1 MSDMLPKTEENLVR
15 EDLSDFSSFE
25 KPVEKAPEK
34 KKRSL
39 TKALVYLLIIFVLTG
54 VALFLSLKD
63 NYDAVTKTIGKVNI
77 GYLFLMLSIVLFSY
91 VLDGLAIFLFSRL
104 YTHKYKLHQ
113 GIATSFIG
121 AFYTSVAPSKSAGQ
135 VMEVYTMNKQGVA
148 TSNAASIMV
157 MSFIVYELSIV
168 IISAVGLFVNKF
180 ILIDV
185 GELNIF
191 GWYVTSVPL
200 ILIGFSVHFL
210 LIAGLIAMS
219 YSRHFHNLILNH
231 GIDFL
236 AKLKLIKNP
245 EQRRESLRIQVE
257 NFKIELRRLLSNVP
271 IFLLMIVIFSIVL
284 MLRFSIPYLTGLA
297 LDGFGFK
304 LNADGSLFIQ
314 TIEGGKHVAQ
324 TVGTN
329 SFESCMQG
337 IFLSSFTQ
345 LLTSI
350 IPIPGGAGISEY
362 FFSSFFKNYYNSQSM
377 IVAAQIVWRF
387 TTFLFV
393 IVVSGMVT
401 ALYRASPKD
410 EFHQANRKNY
420 VTLQYATFNE
430 RQYEDNFGVESV
442 FTFKKL
448 GDNFKQMMKP
458 KSRTKLDEKNEVN
471 QELLVKN
478 EEPVPI
484 KKVKKKP
491 PKKVKQKVVQWKK
504 ITIGDD
510 DE

>member
-1 MSDMLPKTEENLVR
+1 MNDMSLKTEETLVR
-15 EDLSDFSSFE
+15 EDLSEFSSFE
-25 KPVEKAPEK
+25 EPASEEPEK
-34 KKRSL
+34 KKRSV
-39 TKALVYLLIIFVLTG
+39 TKALVYLMIIIVLTTL
-54 VALFLSLKD
+54 ALFLSLKD
-63 NYDAVTKTIGKVNI
+63 NYEAVIKTIGKVNLS
-77 GYLFLMLSIVLFSY
+77 YLFLMLGIVLFSY
-91 VLDGLAIFLFSRL
+91 VLDGCAIFLFSRL
-104 YTHKYKLHQ
+104 YTHKYKVHQ
-113 GIATSFIG
+113 GIATSYIG
-121 AFYTSVAPSKSAGQ
+121 AFYTSVSPSKSAGQ

-168 IISAVGLFVNKF
+168 LLAAIGLFVNKI
-180 ILIDV
+180 ILLDV
-185 GELNIF
+185 GDLNIF
-191 GWYVTSVPL
+191 GWHVSSVPL

-210 LIAGLIAMS
+210 IIFGLITMS
-219 YSRHFHNLILNH
+219 YSRRFHNLILNH

-236 AKLKLIKNP
+236 AKLKLLKKP
-245 EQRRESLRIQVE
+245 EEKRESLRIQVE

-271 IFLLMIVIFSIVL
+271 IFLLMIIVFSLVL

-304 LNADGSLFIQ
+304 LNADGSLAVKVV
-314 TIEGGKHVAQ
+314 EGGHFVAE
-324 TVGTN
+324 TVGTS

-350 IPIPGGAGISEY
+350 VPIPGGAGISEY
-362 FFSSFFKNYYNSQSM
+362 LFSSFFKNYYNSEAM
-377 IVAAQIVWRF
+377 IIAAQIVWRF
-387 TTFLFV
+387 TTFIFV
-393 IVVSGMVT
+393 IVVSGLVT

-410 EFHQANRKNY
+410 QFHQANRKNY

-430 RQYEDNFGVESV
+430 RQGDPSLGVQSV

-458 KSRTKLDEKNEVN
+458 KSRTKMEQNEEVN
-471 QELLVKN
+471 QELLVKT
-478 EEPVPI
+478 EEVKVEKPV
-484 KKVKKKP
+484 KEKP
-491 PKKVKQKVVQWKK
+491 PKKAKEKKIQWKR
-504 ITIGDD
+504 IRIGDD